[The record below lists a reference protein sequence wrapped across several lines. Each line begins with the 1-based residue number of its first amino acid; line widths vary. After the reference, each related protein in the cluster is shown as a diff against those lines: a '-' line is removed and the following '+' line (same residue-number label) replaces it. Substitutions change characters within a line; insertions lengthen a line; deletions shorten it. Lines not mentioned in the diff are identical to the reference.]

1 LHFSAFDR
9 IGHDPFRWIKASY
22 TGYAYSSIAALAIT
36 TAAIDTA
43 IADLRTITAPAIQ
56 TFLNYIQ

>member
-9 IGHDPFRWIKASY
+9 IGHHPFRWIKASY
-22 TGYAYSSIAALAIT
+22 TAYVNSSIAALAIAT
-36 TAAIDTA
+36 AIDTA
-43 IADLRTITAPAIQ
+43 ITDLHTITAPAIQ